1 MKKVIYIVVGLVL
14 TGCAS
19 FDTNKDYQ
27 IYAEQT
33 AKIVAA
39 TNASEAACFLVIAEG
54 VKTGDS
60 AVKAAITTQIEKCKK
75 PPPKIE
81 PPRKSWFE
89 F

>member
-1 MKKVIYIVVGLVL
+1 MKKIIYFLTGLAL

-19 FDTNKDYQ
+19 FGDSNRDYQ

-60 AVKAAITTQIEKCKK
+60 AVKAAIATQIEKCKK

-81 PPRKSWFE
+81 PPKLFWQ
-89 F
+89 